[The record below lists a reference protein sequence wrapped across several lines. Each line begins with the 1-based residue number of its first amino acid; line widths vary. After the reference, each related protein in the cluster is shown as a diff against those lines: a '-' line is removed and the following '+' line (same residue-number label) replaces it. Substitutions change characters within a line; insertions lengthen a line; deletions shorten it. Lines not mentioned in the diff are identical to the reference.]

1 MSLLLDAAFLR
12 DRLRLAALSTQD
24 APAENV
30 IQLDLHARQD
40 LHAPTSG
47 SPATPRLPQPLAA
60 LGHGLGPPAAAPP
73 AHAVVA
79 DSLVHDNSPPAA
91 LELLLRQAESDGNR
105 QRRRSKVVSIN
116 TVPQVN
122 AVALSPP
129 PLPVP
134 NAAAVAS
141 MIKPPDR
148 RASLY
153 VREWGNGKLLPATE
167 TATVTTAEQ
176 PAGNAPGANA
186 VTPANQLSAALVP
199 APPADLDAQSLP
211 PADSPPRHPLPPPTL
226 VARSLAFTMSVDP
239 DDDIA
244 EVYGYDDVVAADNDD
259 DDEDDEDRS
268 DGGKYG
274 SGVGAVSDTG
284 ADPGNAMSADRTSQI
299 EQRRGPRPG
308 PGENASVEVH
318 VEGDGARDPVA
329 PSVPDPVSLGDPA
342 SFDAILAQMEA
353 LARAQA
359 MAPPDIFIRKPV
371 APKSA
376 VTAQQSQ
383 LSAVLN
389 AQSPQANPFAATYA
403 RYDGQ
408 HAKESMNLRVLIPF
422 ARASPTSDASANAD
436 AASTKAAPAAPAP
449 APSYAQRR
457 RRGPPPPAAPPPG
470 IPLDV
475 HVCRSATVEQVIG
488 YVLYLYVAR
497 GFEPTL
503 DHPYHNDVHHWAL
516 RIVEE
521 DGSVDEDFP
530 ALDRSRPMDGFQ
542 FDAFALCPTGP
553 TPPDVPE
560 SAKAE
565 TITPLPTLRRPDP
578 APTAPVLSSA
588 AAGLTGDASAAAPP
602 TAPVPTTSRPTT
614 KLFIKV
620 HLYSTIEV
628 RHTTT
633 LNVAPTTPLAQIFD
647 AVCRKR
653 SVNPKDYL
661 LKLPDM
667 QTAITDLNQ
676 PFASLGNV
684 TELFLMKKSIG
695 TSVF

>member
-30 IQLDLHARQD
+30 IQLDLHARHD
-40 LHAPTSG
+40 LHAPT
-47 SPATPRLPQPLAA
+47 PATPRLPLPLAT
-60 LGHGLGPPAAAPP
+60 LGHGLAPPAAAPP
-73 AHAVVA
+73 AHAAVA
-79 DSLVHDNSPPAA
+79 DRLVHDNSPPAA

-153 VREWGNGKLLPATE
+153 VRDWGNDTLPPATE
-167 TATVTTAEQ
+167 TVAVATVPQ
-176 PAGNAPGANA
+176 PAGNARGANA
-186 VTPANQLSAALVP
+186 ATTPNQLSAAPVP
-199 APPADLDAQSLP
+199 APLTDLDA
-211 PADSPPRHPLPPPTL
+211 H
-226 VARSLAFTMSVDP
+226 VDP
-239 DDDIA
+239 DDDMA

-259 DDEDDEDRS
+259 DDDEDRS
-268 DGGKYG
+268 DGGDYG
-274 SGVGAVSDTG
+274 SAVGAVSDTG
-284 ADPGNAMSADRTSQI
+284 ADPGNAVSADRATQI
-299 EQRRGPRPG
+299 EQRRGPGPG
-308 PGENASVEVH
+308 PGSGENASVEVH
-318 VEGDGARDPVA
+318 LEGDGTRDPVA
-329 PSVPDPVSLGDPA
+329 PSIPDPVSLGDPA

-359 MAPPDIFIRKPV
+359 MAPPDIFIRRPV

-376 VTAQQSQ
+376 VTAQRSQ

-422 ARASPTSDASANAD
+422 ARAPPASDASSSAD

-449 APSYAQRR
+449 VPSYAQRR
-457 RRGPPPPAAPPPG
+457 RRGPPSPAAPPRG
-470 IPLDV
+470 IPLDA

-488 YVLYLYVAR
+488 YVLYLYVTR
-497 GFEPTL
+497 GFQPTL
-503 DHPYHNDVHHWAL
+503 DHPYHHDVHHWGVCASS
-516 RIVEE
+516 RKT
-521 DGSVDEDFP
+521 DPWTRDFP
-530 ALDRSRPMDGFQ
+530 ALDRSRPMGRVSSLMHLHC
-542 FDAFALCPTGP
+542 ARRGP

-560 SAKAE
+560 SGQGRE
-565 TITPLPTLRRPDP
+565 
-578 APTAPVLSSA
+578 
-588 AAGLTGDASAAAPP
+588 
-602 TAPVPTTSRPTT
+602 
-614 KLFIKV
+614 
-620 HLYSTIEV
+620 
-628 RHTTT
+628 
-633 LNVAPTTPLAQIFD
+633 Q
-647 AVCRKR
+647 
-653 SVNPKDYL
+653 
-661 LKLPDM
+661 
-667 QTAITDLNQ
+667 
-676 PFASLGNV
+676 
-684 TELFLMKKSIG
+684 
-695 TSVF
+695 